1 MFNSNTLN
9 RFFYLQEVTLAV
21 NVENE
26 EKVLVLVRENTEK
39 KSDKVVA
46 REEKDIQEE
55 D

>member
-1 MFNSNTLN
+1 M
-9 RFFYLQEVTLAV
+9 TLAV

-26 EKVLVLVRENTEK
+26 EEVLVLVRENMEK
-39 KSDKVVA
+39 KSDKVVV